1 MRELE
6 EYARQYEVTG
16 RGSRAARA
24 TPASGTSG
32 RDSVMTI
39 TSSVTSAQSDS
50 SADTLRPPVS
60 LSSSHSELNNTET
73 REESSHQASYQ
84 ASYQAS
90 HQGSHPLYTR
100 MRPIFQHGYNDGRRK
115 SDFYSFTSGYS
126 GAQDSLYPACSVSDR
141 INQMERLS
149 RQSEKINNN
158 NNSGIDTSLKLCSDE
173 DYNISKSVPNLLS
186 EEETSE
192 SMMETETPSYTYL
205 DPEKKLKVTDNTLKL
220 IQKQAVLDYYTR
232 QKKSSTD
239 LTKLTKTPHS
249 PERSEEGGDVEKE
262 GSKNS
267 SFESER
273 CFIRSISQG
282 SLSQLSQSYQ
292 NSESYN
298 SSSTGPLALA
308 KIGSHSPTSTVFNSF
323 PTYQKSNENQNQVFP
338 SFLCCANIQQFLV
351 FIHEGDKQNSV
362 NKDRVHSEKNVC
374 SALLSLPALALI
386 PTFP

>member
-1 MRELE
+1 MFQAGEEVRELE

-24 TPASGTSG
+24 TPASG

-39 TSSVTSAQSDS
+39 TSSVLSGQSDS
-50 SADTLRPPVS
+50 SAETLRPPVS
-60 LSSSHSELNNTET
+60 LSSSHSELNNPET
-73 REESSHQASYQ
+73 REESSHQP
-84 ASYQAS
+84 S
-90 HQGSHPLYTR
+90 HQSGHQSGHQVYTR
-100 MRPIFQHGYNDGRRK
+100 MRPIFQQGYNDGRRK
-115 SDFYSFTSGYS
+115 SDFYSFTSSYS

-149 RQSEKINNN
+149 RQSERINNN
-158 NNSGIDTSLKLCSDE
+158 NNNNNTDTSLKLCSDE

-186 EEETSE
+186 EEESSE
-192 SMMETETPSYTYL
+192 SMMETESPSYTYL

-249 PERSEEGGDVEKE
+249 PQRSEEGEDVEKE

-308 KIGSHSPTSTVFNSF
+308 KIGSHSPTTAVFNSF
-323 PTYQKSNENQNQVFP
+323 SKYQKSNENQNQVCS
-338 SFLCCANIQQFLV
+338 SFQC
-351 FIHEGDKQNSV
+351 K
-362 NKDRVHSEKNVC
+362 HSTVSC
-374 SALLSLPALALI
+374 LHS
-386 PTFP
+386 

>member
-1 MRELE
+1 MFQAVAGPSPGAEVRELE

-24 TPASGTSG
+24 TPGSG

-39 TSSVTSAQSDS
+39 TSSVLSGQSDS

-60 LSSSHSELNNTET
+60 LSSSQSELANT
-73 REESSHQASYQ
+73 REESSQQSSQ
-84 ASYQAS
+84 QSGQ
-90 HQGSHPLYTR
+90 QMYTR
-100 MRPIFQHGYNDGRRK
+100 MRPIFHQGYNDGRRK
-115 SDFYSFTSGYS
+115 SDFYSFTTSYS
-126 GAQDSLYPACSVSDR
+126 GGHQAMAESLYPACSVSDR

-149 RQSEKINNN
+149 RQSERINNN
-158 NNSGIDTSLKLCSDE
+158 NNNDTMEPSLKLCSDE
-173 DYNISKSVPNLLS
+173 EYNISKSVPNLLS

-192 SMMETETPSYTYL
+192 SIMETEPPSYTYL

-239 LTKLTKTPHS
+239 LTKLTKSPHS
-249 PERSEEGGDVEKE
+249 PQRSEEGEDVEKE

-308 KIGSHSPTSTVFNSF
+308 KIGSHSPTNVFNSF
-323 PTYQKSNENQNQVFP
+323 SKYQKSSQNQNQVFS
-338 SFLCCANIQQFLV
+338 SFQCK
-351 FIHEGDKQNSV
+351 HS
-362 NKDRVHSEKNVC
+362 RVSCLHS
-374 SALLSLPALALI
+374 
-386 PTFP
+386 

>member
-1 MRELE
+1 
-6 EYARQYEVTG
+6 
-16 RGSRAARA
+16 
-24 TPASGTSG
+24 
-32 RDSVMTI
+32 MTI
-39 TSSVTSAQSDS
+39 TSSVLSGQSDS

-60 LSSSHSELNNTET
+60 LSSSHSELTNTDT
-73 REESSHQASYQ
+73 REEASHQASYQ
-84 ASYQAS
+84 PSHQAS
-90 HQGSHPLYTR
+90 HQASHQVYTR
-100 MRPIFQHGYNDGRRK
+100 MRPIFQQGYNDGRRK
-115 SDFYSFTSGYS
+115 SDFYSFTSSYSSS
-126 GAQDSLYPACSVSDR
+126 GAQESLFPACSVSDR

-149 RQSEKINNN
+149 RQSERINNN
-158 NNSGIDTSLKLCSDE
+158 NNNNVETSLKLGSEE

-186 EEETSE
+186 EEESSE

-249 PERSEEGGDVEKE
+249 PQRSEEGEDVEKE

-308 KIGSHSPTSTVFNSF
+308 KIGSHSPTTAVFNSF
-323 PTYQKSNENQNQVFP
+323 SKYQKSNENQNQVFS
-338 SFLCCANIQQFLV
+338 SFQC
-351 FIHEGDKQNSV
+351 K
-362 NKDRVHSEKNVC
+362 HSTGSC
-374 SALLSLPALALI
+374 LHS
-386 PTFP
+386 

>member
-1 MRELE
+1 MFQAGEEVRELE

-24 TPASGTSG
+24 TPGSG

-39 TSSVTSAQSDS
+39 TSSVLSGQSDS

-60 LSSSHSELNNTET
+60 LSSSHSELTNSDT
-73 REESSHQASYQ
+73 REESSHTSG
-84 ASYQAS
+84 
-90 HQGSHPLYTR
+90 HQSGFQSGHQSGHQSGQPVYTR
-100 MRPIFQHGYNDGRRK
+100 MRPIFHQGYNDGRRK
-115 SDFYSFTSGYS
+115 SDFYSFTSSYS
-126 GAQDSLYPACSVSDR
+126 GGGQTESLYPACSVSDR

-158 NNSGIDTSLKLCSDE
+158 NIDTSLKMCSDE
-173 DYNISKSVPNLLS
+173 EYNISKSVPNLLS
-186 EEETSE
+186 EEESSE

-249 PERSEEGGDVEKE
+249 PQRSEEGEDVEKE

-298 SSSTGPLALA
+298 SSPTGPLA
-308 KIGSHSPTSTVFNSF
+308 KIGSHSPPVFKSF
-323 PTYQKSNENQNQVFP
+323 SKYQKSAEVQNQVEIF
-338 SFLCCANIQQFLV
+338 SITSK
-351 FIHEGDKQNSV
+351 H
-362 NKDRVHSEKNVC
+362 
-374 SALLSLPALALI
+374 
-386 PTFP
+386 

>member
-1 MRELE
+1 MFQAGEEVRELE

-24 TPASGTSG
+24 TPGSG

-39 TSSVTSAQSDS
+39 TSSVLSGQSDS

-60 LSSSHSELNNTET
+60 LSSSHSELTNTET
-73 REESSHQASYQ
+73 REEPSHQSGHPNG
-84 ASYQAS
+84 
-90 HQGSHPLYTR
+90 HQSAQQNGHQSGHQNGHQLYTR
-100 MRPIFQHGYNDGRRK
+100 MRPIFHQGYNDGRRK
-115 SDFYSFTSGYS
+115 SDFYSFTSSYS
-126 GAQDSLYPACSVSDR
+126 GGQQAESLYPACSVSDR

-158 NNSGIDTSLKLCSDE
+158 NLDCSLKMCSDE

-192 SMMETETPSYTYL
+192 SMMETESPSYTYL

-249 PERSEEGGDVEKE
+249 PQRSEEGEDVEKE

-308 KIGSHSPTSTVFNSF
+308 KIGSPSPTNVFNSF
-323 PTYQKSNENQNQVFP
+323 SKYQKSNESQTQVFP
-338 SFLCCANIQQFLV
+338 SFPVQTFTSFLSS
-351 FIHEGDKQNSV
+351 FMKRQTKQ
-362 NKDRVHSEKNVC
+362 C
-374 SALLSLPALALI
+374 
-386 PTFP
+386 

>member
-1 MRELE
+1 
-6 EYARQYEVTG
+6 
-16 RGSRAARA
+16 
-24 TPASGTSG
+24 
-32 RDSVMTI
+32 MTI
-39 TSSVTSAQSDS
+39 TSSVLSGQSDS
-50 SADTLRPPVS
+50 SAETLRPPVS
-60 LSSSHSELNNTET
+60 LSSSHSELTNTET
-73 REESSHQASYQ
+73 REETSHQASHQPSYQPSHQ
-84 ASYQAS
+84 ASQ
-90 HQGSHPLYTR
+90 QVYTR
-100 MRPIFQHGYNDGRRK
+100 MRPIFQQGYNDGRRK
-115 SDFYSFTSGYS
+115 SDFYSFTSSYGSS
-126 GAQDSLYPACSVSDR
+126 GAQESLFPACSVSDR

-149 RQSEKINNN
+149 RQSERINNN
-158 NNSGIDTSLKLCSDE
+158 NNNNNNVEASLKLGSEE

-186 EEETSE
+186 EEESSE

-249 PERSEEGGDVEKE
+249 PERSEEGEDVEKE

-308 KIGSHSPTSTVFNSF
+308 KIGSHSPTTAVFNSF
-323 PTYQKSNENQNQVFP
+323 SKYQKSNENQNQVFS
-338 SFLCCANIQQFLV
+338 SFQC
-351 FIHEGDKQNSV
+351 K
-362 NKDRVHSEKNVC
+362 HSTGSC
-374 SALLSLPALALI
+374 LHS
-386 PTFP
+386 

>member
-1 MRELE
+1 MQVTREGEEVRELE

-16 RGSRAARA
+16 RGQRGART
-24 TPASGTSG
+24 TPASG

-39 TSSVTSAQSDS
+39 TSSVTSGQSDS
-50 SADTLRPPVS
+50 SGDTLRPTVS
-60 LSSSHSELNNTET
+60 VSSTHSELTNSES
-73 REESSHQASYQ
+73 REEA
-84 ASYQAS
+84 
-90 HQGSHPLYTR
+90 GSQVYTR

-115 SDFYSFTSGYS
+115 SDFYSWRSGER
-126 GAQDSLYPACSVSDR
+126 GEEEVGRSLYPACSVSDR
-141 INQMERLS
+141 INQMERLGRENS
-149 RQSEKINNN
+149 NHKEK
-158 NNSGIDTSLKLCSDE
+158 DETDLSL
-173 DYNISKSVPNLLS
+173 SKSVPNLLS
-186 EEETSE
+186 EEELAEGQESE
-192 SMMETETPSYTYL
+192 RCQVSAAETSYTYL

-239 LTKLTKTPHS
+239 LTKLTKRAES
-249 PERSEEGGDVEKE
+249 SLRSEEGEDVERE

-298 SSSTGPLALA
+298 SSSTGPLA
-308 KIGSHSPTSTVFNSF
+308 KIGSHSPSVFNCFSK
-323 PTYQKSNENQNQVFP
+323 YQKSSEIPNQVFP
-338 SFLCCANIQQFLV
+338 SVNCFLPSFMA
-351 FIHEGDKQNSV
+351 GT
-362 NKDRVHSEKNVC
+362 NKIVLTKTEITRRKTCVALRALR
-374 SALLSLPALALI
+374 ALL

>member
-1 MRELE
+1 
-6 EYARQYEVTG
+6 
-16 RGSRAARA
+16 
-24 TPASGTSG
+24 
-32 RDSVMTI
+32 
-39 TSSVTSAQSDS
+39 
-50 SADTLRPPVS
+50 
-60 LSSSHSELNNTET
+60 
-73 REESSHQASYQ
+73 
-84 ASYQAS
+84 
-90 HQGSHPLYTR
+90 
-100 MRPIFQHGYNDGRRK
+100 MRPIFHQGYNDGRRK
-115 SDFYSFTSGYS
+115 SDFYSFTSSYS
-126 GAQDSLYPACSVSDR
+126 GGQQAESLYPACSVSDR

-158 NNSGIDTSLKLCSDE
+158 NLDCSLKMCSDE

-192 SMMETETPSYTYL
+192 SMMETESPSYTYL

-239 LTKLTKTPHS
+239 LTKLTKRAGS
-249 PERSEEGGDVEKE
+249 SQRSEEEEDVEKE

-298 SSSTGPLALA
+298 SSPTGPLA
-308 KIGSHSPTSTVFNSF
+308 KIGSHSPPVFKSF
-323 PTYQKSNENQNQVFP
+323 SKYQKSPEVQNQVY
-338 SFLCCANIQQFLV
+338 
-351 FIHEGDKQNSV
+351 
-362 NKDRVHSEKNVC
+362 SEIFSITSKH
-374 SALLSLPALALI
+374 
-386 PTFP
+386 

>member
-1 MRELE
+1 MK
-6 EYARQYEVTG
+6 
-16 RGSRAARA
+16 
-24 TPASGTSG
+24 
-32 RDSVMTI
+32 M
-39 TSSVTSAQSDS
+39 
-50 SADTLRPPVS
+50 
-60 LSSSHSELNNTET
+60 
-73 REESSHQASYQ
+73 
-84 ASYQAS
+84 
-90 HQGSHPLYTR
+90 
-100 MRPIFQHGYNDGRRK
+100 
-115 SDFYSFTSGYS
+115 
-126 GAQDSLYPACSVSDR
+126 
-141 INQMERLS
+141 
-149 RQSEKINNN
+149 
-158 NNSGIDTSLKLCSDE
+158 CSDE

-192 SMMETETPSYTYL
+192 SMMETESPSYTYL

-249 PERSEEGGDVEKE
+249 PQRSEEGEDVEKE

-308 KIGSHSPTSTVFNSF
+308 KIGSPSPTNVFNSF
-323 PTYQKSNENQNQVFP
+323 SKYQKSSQNQNQVFS
-338 SFLCCANIQQFLV
+338 SFQCK
-351 FIHEGDKQNSV
+351 HS
-362 NKDRVHSEKNVC
+362 RVSCLHS
-374 SALLSLPALALI
+374 
-386 PTFP
+386 

>member
-1 MRELE
+1 MFQAVAGPSPGAEVRELE

-24 TPASGTSG
+24 TPGSG

-39 TSSVTSAQSDS
+39 TSSVLSGQSDS

-60 LSSSHSELNNTET
+60 LSSSQSELANT
-73 REESSHQASYQ
+73 REESSQQSSQ
-84 ASYQAS
+84 QSGQ
-90 HQGSHPLYTR
+90 QMYTR
-100 MRPIFQHGYNDGRRK
+100 MRPIFHQGYNDGRRK
-115 SDFYSFTSGYS
+115 SDFYSFTSSYS
-126 GAQDSLYPACSVSDR
+126 GGHQAMAESLYPACSVSDR

-149 RQSEKINNN
+149 RQSERINNN
-158 NNSGIDTSLKLCSDE
+158 NNDTMEPSLKLCSDE
-173 DYNISKSVPNLLS
+173 EYNISKSVPNLLS

-192 SMMETETPSYTYL
+192 SIMETEPPSYTYL

-239 LTKLTKTPHS
+239 LTKLTKSPHS
-249 PERSEEGGDVEKE
+249 PQRSEEGEDVEKE

-308 KIGSHSPTSTVFNSF
+308 KIGSHSPTNVFNSF
-323 PTYQKSNENQNQVFP
+323 SKYQKSSQNQNQVFS
-338 SFLCCANIQQFLV
+338 SFQCK
-351 FIHEGDKQNSV
+351 HS
-362 NKDRVHSEKNVC
+362 RVSCLHS
-374 SALLSLPALALI
+374 
-386 PTFP
+386 